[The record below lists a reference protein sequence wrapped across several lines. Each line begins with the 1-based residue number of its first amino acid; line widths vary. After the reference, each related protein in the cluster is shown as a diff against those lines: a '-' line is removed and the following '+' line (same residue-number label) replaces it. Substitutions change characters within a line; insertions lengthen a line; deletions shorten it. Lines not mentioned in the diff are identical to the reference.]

1 MLICI
6 TFKAVGGHSHLTL

>member
-6 TFKAVGGHSHLTL
+6 

>member
-6 TFKAVGGHSHLTL
+6 T